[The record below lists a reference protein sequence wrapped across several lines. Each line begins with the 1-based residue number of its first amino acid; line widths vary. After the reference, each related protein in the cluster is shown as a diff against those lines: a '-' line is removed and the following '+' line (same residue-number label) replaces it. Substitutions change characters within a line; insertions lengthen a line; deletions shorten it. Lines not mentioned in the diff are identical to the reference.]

1 MKKLLALIAVVG
13 LGFQSFAFDP
23 VNEKLLESF
32 KTSFPHAEQVKWQEL
47 PASFVVT
54 FMEETIRARAYYDKD
69 GELVQLIRYYKDT
82 QLPFAVLH
90 AIQKQFSGKTI
101 FGVVE
106 VTSTDSKK
114 AIETVYHVKLED
126 GRNWTTVRIDI
137 SGHAVI
143 TQKIRKA

>member
-32 KTSFPHAEQVKWQEL
+32 KTSFPNAEQVKWQEL
-47 PASFVVT
+47 PAIFVVSFV
-54 FMEETIRARAYYDKD
+54 EENIRARAYYDKD

-101 FGVVE
+101 FGVIE
-106 VTSTDSKK
+106 VTSADSKK
-114 AIETVYHVKLED
+114 TVETTYHVKLED
-126 GRNWTTVRIDI
+126 GRNWTTVRIDM
-137 SGHAVI
+137 SGNAVV
-143 TQKIRKA
+143 TQKLRKA

>member
-13 LGFQSFAFDP
+13 LGFQSLAFDP

-32 KTSFPHAEQVKWQEL
+32 KTSFPNAEQVKWQEL

-54 FMEETIRARAYYDKD
+54 FVEETIRARAYYDKD
-69 GELVQLIRYYKDT
+69 GELVQLIRYYKDS

-90 AIQKQFSGKTI
+90 AIQKQFSGKKI
-101 FGVVE
+101 FGVIE
-106 VTSTDSKK
+106 VTSTDNKK

-126 GRNWTTVRIDI
+126 GRNWITVRIDL
-137 SGHAVI
+137 SGHAVV
-143 TQKIRKA
+143 TQKLRKA